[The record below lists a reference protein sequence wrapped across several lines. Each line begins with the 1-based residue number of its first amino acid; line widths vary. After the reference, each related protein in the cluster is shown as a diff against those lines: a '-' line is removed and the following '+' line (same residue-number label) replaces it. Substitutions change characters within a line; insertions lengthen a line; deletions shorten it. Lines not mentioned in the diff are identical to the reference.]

1 MPRTMT
7 VQDCIVVDADPMTIY
22 RLIADPSQMPRW
34 SPENMA
40 GDVPEPGSPATVGTV
55 FVGSNKRGRARWQT
69 RCRVTASDPGKRF
82 AFDVFQFGVGTP
94 IVTVRIATWD
104 YAFEAVDGG
113 TKVTET
119 WTDGRGNWPDPVA
132 NFFDKFATG
141 GRTFA
146 EFQRRNIAKTL
157 ANLKADLESSDSGR
171 P

>member
-1 MPRTMT
+1 MGRTMT
-7 VQDCIVVDADPMTIY
+7 VHDSVVVDVDPLTIY

-34 SPENMA
+34 SPENVA
-40 GDVPEPGSPATVGTV
+40 GDVPEPASPATVGTE
-55 FVGSNKRGRARWQT
+55 FVGSNQRGFARWQT

-82 AFDVFQFGVGTP
+82 AFDVFEFGLRSPFVR
-94 IVTVRIATWD
+94 VRIATWD

-119 WTDGRGNWPDPVA
+119 WTDGRRNWPDVVA
-132 NFFDKFATG
+132 TTVDKFATG

-157 ANLKADLESSDSGR
+157 ANRTADLEA
-171 P
+171 

>member
-7 VQDCIVVDADPMTIY
+7 VQDSIVVDADPMTIY
-22 RLIADPSQMPRW
+22 RLVADPSQMPRW
-34 SPENMA
+34 SPENVA
-40 GDVPEPGSPATVGTV
+40 GDVPEPGSLASVGTV

-69 RCRVTASDPGKRF
+69 RCRVTASDPGERF
-82 AFDVFQFGVGTP
+82 TFDVFQFGVGTP
-94 IVTVRIATWD
+94 FVTVRIATWD

-113 TKVTET
+113 TRVTET
-119 WTDGRGNWPDPVA
+119 WTDGRRGWPDAVA

-157 ANLKADLESSDSGR
+157 ANMKADLES
-171 P
+171 

>member
-1 MPRTMT
+1 MSRTMT
-7 VQDCIVVDADPMTIY
+7 VQDSIVVDADPMTIY
-22 RLIADPSQMPRW
+22 RLVADPSQMPRW
-34 SPENMA
+34 SPENVA
-40 GDVPEPGSPATVGTV
+40 GDVPDPGSPASVGTV

-69 RCRVTASDPGKRF
+69 RCRVTASDPGERF
-82 AFDVFQFGVGTP
+82 TFDVFQFGVGTP
-94 IVTVRIATWD
+94 FVTVRIATWD

-119 WTDGRGNWPDPVA
+119 WTDGRRGWPDGVA

-157 ANLKADLESSDSGR
+157 ANMKADLES
-171 P
+171 

>member
-7 VQDCIVVDADPMTIY
+7 VQGSIVVDADPMTIY
-22 RLIADPSQMPRW
+22 RLVADPSQMPRW
-34 SPENMA
+34 SPENVA

-69 RCRVTASDPGKRF
+69 RCRVTASDPGERF
-82 AFDVFQFGVGTP
+82 TFDVFQFGVGTP
-94 IVTVRIATWD
+94 FVTVRIATWD
-104 YAFEAVDGG
+104 YAFEIVDGG

-119 WTDGRGNWPDPVA
+119 WTDGRRGWPDPVA
-132 NFFDKFATG
+132 NFFDKLATG

-157 ANLKADLESSDSGR
+157 ANMKADRES
-171 P
+171 

>member
-1 MPRTMT
+1 MPRTLT
-7 VQDCIVVDADPMTIY
+7 VQDSIVVDADPMTIY
-22 RLIADPSQMPRW
+22 RLVADPSQMPRW
-34 SPENMA
+34 SPENTA
-40 GDVPEPGSPATVGTV
+40 ADHSEPGSPATVGTV
-55 FVGSNKRGRARWQT
+55 FVGSNQRGRARWKT
-69 RCRVTASDPGKRF
+69 RCRVTASDPGERF
-82 AFDVFQFGVGTP
+82 TFDVFQFGLGTP

-119 WTDGRGNWPDPVA
+119 WTDGRSNWPDAVA

-157 ANLKADLESSDSGR
+157 ANMKADLES
-171 P
+171 

>member
-7 VQDCIVVDADPMTIY
+7 VQDSIVVDADPMTIY
-22 RLIADPSQMPRW
+22 RLVADPSQMPRW
-34 SPENMA
+34 SPENTA

-69 RCRVTASDPGKRF
+69 RCRVTASDPGERF
-82 AFDVFQFGVGTP
+82 TFDVFQFGLGAP

-104 YAFEAVDGG
+104 YALEAVDGG

-119 WTDGRGNWPDPVA
+119 WTDGRRNWPDALA
-132 NFFDKFATG
+132 NTVDKFATG

-157 ANLKADLESSDSGR
+157 ANLKADLES
-171 P
+171 

>member
-1 MPRTMT
+1 M
-7 VQDCIVVDADPMTIY
+7 DCRI
-22 RLIADPSQMPRW
+22 RPS
-34 SPENMA
+34 
-40 GDVPEPGSPATVGTV
+40 
-55 FVGSNKRGRARWQT
+55 SNQRGRARWKT
-69 RCRVTASDPGKRF
+69 RCRVTASDPGERF
-82 AFDVFQFGVGTP
+82 TFDVIQFGVGTP

-119 WTDGRGNWPDPVA
+119 WTDGRSHWPDGVA

-157 ANLKADLESSDSGR
+157 ANMKADLES
-171 P
+171 